1 MEAYLGKVEVLQQ
14 RMTQMAGTD
23 DDQLVVV
30 VDAQNMADLCAKLRH
45 IIAVSLL
52 PELAEA
58 AQILPD
64 LRSGDVHLIAQRVGG
79 DAHHALVVQIVQI
92 AVVTGKAVDHSV
104 RDFLFFHIYHPLGLK
119 KFISYF
125 SARCGSC
132 QLF

>member
-1 MEAYLGKVEVLQQ
+1 MEAHLGKVEVLQQ

-58 AQILPD
+58 TQILPD
-64 LRSGDVHLIAQRVGG
+64 LRGGHAHTLAERG

-104 RDFLFFHIYHPLGLK
+104 RDFLLFHIYHPLGLK